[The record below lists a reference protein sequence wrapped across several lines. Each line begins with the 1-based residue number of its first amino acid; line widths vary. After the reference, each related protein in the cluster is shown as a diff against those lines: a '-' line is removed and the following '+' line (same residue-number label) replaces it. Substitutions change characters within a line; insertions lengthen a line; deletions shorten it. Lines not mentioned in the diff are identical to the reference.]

1 MNRKVWLVLAVA
13 VIVILV
19 GRAHRPHLHGL
30 PYTAGSWTAAQ
41 SGASYVETGSYG
53 SHHLAMT
60 MTPGSA
66 DVELDLADS
75 DPARL
80 PGGDDVAFH
89 GTFDD
94 HTSFAF
100 DGDGSDLGTIRSG
113 IDGAQMADWTRH
125 LAGAGSLVISF
136 DDQSVAPL
144 VFPLNGAEPTLNAW
158 GAAIRHAGRPA
169 PGVYTHGYSYGTGP
183 GAMDA
188 VAAVFGMSVSAFFF
202 VIALLYFLPAVL
214 GYARRSV
221 HAGLILLLNV
231 LLGWTVIGWWI
242 LLAFALL
249 SPSRGPRPARQARFD
264 RLS

>member
-1 MNRKVWLVLAVA
+1 MNRKVWLVLAIA
-13 VIVILV
+13 IIVILV
-19 GRAHRPHLHGL
+19 GRAHRPHGHGL
-30 PYTAGSWTAAQ
+30 PYTVGNWTAAQ
-41 SGASYVETGSYG
+41 NGAGYVETGSYG
-53 SHHLAMT
+53 NQRLAMT

-66 DVELDLADS
+66 DVALDLADG

-100 DGDGSDLGTIRSG
+100 EGDGSDLGTIHSG
-113 IDGAQMADWTRH
+113 IDGARMADWTRH
-125 LAGAGSLVISF
+125 LAGGGSLVISF

-144 VFPLNGAEPTLNAW
+144 VFPLAGAGPTLNAW
-158 GAAIRHAGRPA
+158 NAAIRHAGGA
-169 PGVYTHGYSYGTGP
+169 TPGGYTQSTTYNTAP

-188 VAAVFGMSVSAFFF
+188 IAALFGMSVSAFFF
-202 VIALLYFLPAVL
+202 VVALLYFLPAVL

-249 SPSRGPRPARQARFD
+249 SPTRTLVPRVG